1 MGSSL
6 NKLPPILHKPCFSDG
21 ITPRLPA
28 KPVYRHTPS
37 NPAAC
42 QPRRDHPLHP
52 SSGLA
57 VEEHRDRAAPA
68 TPACLAMLAAWRQE
82 PSHWLSPKTFAI
94 QASPSPVDLGKAWKP
109 ERAIPARSLADPE
122 ARSQLAAT
130 CPGPCSPPPPQDK
143 RVLFG
148 VCAGC
153 GSVTPLCERQLSVPT
168 GSPAAAGCG
177 RQKALFVLEKV
188 SGTRRAGS

>member
-42 QPRRDHPLHP
+42 QSRRDHPLHP
-52 SSGLA
+52 SSRLA

-68 TPACLAMLAAWRQE
+68 TPACLATSAAQRQE
-82 PSHWLSPKTFAI
+82 PSHWAGPKTFAI
-94 QASPSPVDLGKAWKP
+94 QASPSLLTWARLGNPREPSW
-109 ERAIPARSLADPE
+109 PE
-122 ARSQLAAT
+122 AWQTPSHDPSWQPPA
-130 CPGPCSPPPPQDK
+130 PGCVPHRPPKTSMFCSGCVQD
-143 RVLFG
+143 V
-148 VCAGC
+148 A
-153 GSVTPLCERQLSVPT
+153 Q
-168 GSPAAAGCG
+168 
-177 RQKALFVLEKV
+177 
-188 SGTRRAGS
+188 